1 MNEDFELEQGLEENF
16 ENIIDDSDFERGSER
31 QMITDDSGQPINP
44 MQLNQ
49 EEIKKQLQGQMKDQG
64 FLPDGPIETLKE
76 AGKALVGGGIDAV
89 DSVGSFLDLSGD
101 TILTGLSKLLGAEI
115 DDSNDITSKGYKR
128 GAWWD
133 IPDNLA
139 PENESGLGNLLR
151 GLVEFGVL
159 SAATGGV
166 AGAGIK
172 ATGLAARTG
181 VQAYKAARL
190 AGYGKKGAK
199 MIHFIP
205 KGANLAKIAA
215 EGSVAD
221 LISTS
226 SEVGNIAN
234 LVDDFAPFVPFSEA
248 LAVDPEKDGS
258 WLARIKTITAG
269 AGVNIVGHF
278 LGGYVKAAY
287 RAVKEIK
294 AGKTIDQANLI
305 ANKQLAD
312 DLEEGFRLDGENM
325 DRLEADAKAQGKG
338 LSGKDNRLE
347 YIEKHLEFED
357 AKEYK
362 RLIEG
367 EEPSDFTRER
377 IIRDNPEMNPD
388 TNYPVDLIRE
398 LAVKD
403 IEELSEKVGA
413 TRGDSWIA
421 EEGASLEQLA
431 DAALRKQDPFVDSA
445 AFDNHEKAGLRPDKQ
460 TIKEATEQNMEES
473 VASMKRGDRPSSPSP
488 IWRESTLKKISFGN
502 KEIAKTLN
510 EVAKGVSEKLFS
522 QQSTITGLQ
531 KKFTPDEFKDLI
543 IAQMDEIQSA
553 MVGGRDDFAKAMQ
566 DYLNGK
572 ATNYIHYMHD
582 GTSLRTVTPATRH
595 AMNLVLLNLAEQINS
610 IAVAASDLPKGANTL
625 RQDEQII
632 DLMKVLTIEQKKS
645 AYMAGNTLL
654 QNKNAMAD
662 SFVKDMVNQEVASIT
677 EEATKYFDELKRV
690 KNTMGKEAAKTFQE
704 IHRLSGGVVR
714 LYDSINNY
722 LMAKRTLNPYRM
734 IAGTTVDGVKVRPRI
749 NDELASVYYNSL
761 LSAPKTF
768 VKAVAS
774 TNMIAIMRP
783 LNAYLGAM
791 LPGAN
796 KADAVIAAAM
806 LDSTARAA
814 AEGLQAF
821 RHNWDLAVNK
831 GKDQVYTGKFDV
843 AKDME
848 DWQKLNTYYTEFSG
862 KTDSLAYHALDMVV
876 RFNRSPFS
884 RYSTTIMGSGDA
896 LARTIIG
903 RHEMRMR
910 AARQAIADG
919 ADLKDVRKIAAET
932 EENFRKEIFTKNQD
946 NQWVVTD
953 QAATLAGNE
962 SALTQALPGNIA
974 AFQALQN
981 IPVVGQFFFPFM
993 RTGYNALRLT
1003 YSHTALEML
1012 SKKYDDIVNV
1022 SRSNPSVLK
1031 QYGIRPQ
1038 DVQFHRN
1045 MMQGRIAAGSALTTL
1060 VAVLAMSGGVTG
1072 DLPPDRETRE
1082 LWKANGIMPNSFKL
1096 PNGTYIS
1103 YREME
1108 PFNTLFALAANI
1120 FSNQH
1125 VLGEDLMDNLIQK
1138 VTFMFGSVLI
1148 DKSMLAGVDDLVTLF
1163 NANSSGGPVKRLAA
1177 RLGRSA
1183 FPYSSLSR
1191 ALSDV
1196 VQANQVEANSIREMI
1211 IQRDLGF
1218 KALVPPK
1225 YDILAKDRSGKP
1237 FIASPVN
1244 PFLRVLNFIS
1254 PVTIGYT
1261 EGDIVKEALFE
1272 IGYNIPQEI
1281 SYFEGEPLTSLEKS
1295 ELQRYMATDKQ
1306 FRAAL
1311 EQIVS
1316 NPQWQAQVKA
1326 YKDAGVLNR
1335 NNYKVNATPFY
1346 QQIREQFIAV
1356 KARAMSQMLAENE
1369 KLRNRVELRRAR
1381 LAQTSSG
1388 YYKKIDELTKH
1399 GI

>member
-1 MNEDFELEQGLEENF
+1 MNEDFELEQGLEEDF
-16 ENIIDDSDFERGSER
+16 TNIIDDSDLERGSER
-31 QMITDDSGQPINP
+31 VITDDAGQTINP
-44 MQLNQ
+44 MQLDPNT
-49 EEIKKQLQGQMKDQG
+49 IKKQMQDQMKDQG
-64 FLPDGPIETLKE
+64 FLPDGPVEALKE

-101 TILTGLSKLLGAEI
+101 TILTGLNKLLGAEI
-115 DDSNDITSKGYKR
+115 DDANDITSKGYKR

-133 IPDNLA
+133 IPDNYA
-139 PENESGLGNLLR
+139 PENESGLGNLVR

-159 SAATGGV
+159 ATATGGIGS
-166 AGAGIK
+166 AGLKAAGL
-172 ATGLAARTG
+172 TARTG

-205 KGANLAKIAA
+205 KGAKFAGIAA
-215 EGSVAD
+215 EGSIAD

-226 SEVGNIAN
+226 SEMGNIAN
-234 LVDDFAPFVPFSEA
+234 LVDDFAPFIPLSEA

-269 AGVNIVGHF
+269 AGVNIAGHF
-278 LGGYVKAAY
+278 LGGYVKGFY
-287 RAVKEIK
+287 RAVKELK
-294 AGKTIDQANLI
+294 AGKTVDQANLA
-305 ANKQLAD
+305 ANKVLKNEI
-312 DLEEGFRLDGENM
+312 EEGFKLDAENM
-325 DRLEADAKAQGKG
+325 DRLETDAKAQGKG

-347 YIEKHLEFED
+347 YIEKHLEMED

-362 RLIEG
+362 RLIDG

-377 IIRDNPEMNPD
+377 IIRDNPDMNPES
-388 TNYPVDLIRE
+388 YPADLIRE

-403 IEELSEKVGA
+403 IEALSEKVGA
-413 TRGDSWIA
+413 SKGDSWIA

-431 DAALRKQDPFVDSA
+431 DATLRKQDPFVDSA
-445 AFDNHEKAGLRPDKQ
+445 AFNDNEKAGLRPEKQ

-502 KEIAKTLN
+502 KDIAKTLN

-522 QQSTITGLQ
+522 QQSTISGLQ

-553 MVGGRDDFAKAMQ
+553 MVAGRDDFAKAIQ

-582 GTSLRTVTPATRH
+582 GTSLRVVTPATRH

-610 IAVAASDLPKGANTL
+610 IAVAASDLPKGAKTL
-625 RQDEQII
+625 RQDDQII

-677 EEATKYFDELKRV
+677 EEATKYFDELRRV
-690 KNTMGKEAAKTFQE
+690 KKTMGKEAAKTFQE

-714 LYDSINNY
+714 LYDSINNF

-783 LNAYLGAM
+783 LNAYIGAM
-791 LPGAN
+791 LPGGSR
-796 KADAVIAAAM
+796 ADAVIAAAM
-806 LDSTARAA
+806 LDSTGRAA

-821 RHNWDLAVNK
+821 KHNWDLAVNK
-831 GKDQVYTGKFDV
+831 GKGQVYTGKFDV
-843 AKDME
+843 AKDIE

-862 KTDSLAYHALDMVV
+862 KADSMAYHALNLVV
-876 RFNRSPFS
+876 NFNRSPFS

-919 ADLKDVRKIAAET
+919 ADLKDVRKIAAQT
-932 EENFRKEIFTKNQD
+932 EENFRKEIFTKSD
-946 NQWVVTD
+946 NQWIVTD

-962 SALTQALPGNIA
+962 AALTTALPGNIA
-974 AFQALQN
+974 AFQTLQN

-1003 YSHTALEML
+1003 YAHTGLEML

-1022 SRSNPSVLK
+1022 SKTNPSVLK
-1031 QYGIRPQ
+1031 QYGIKPE
-1038 DVQFHRN
+1038 DVDFHRG
-1045 MMQGRIAAGSALTTL
+1045 MMKGRIAAGSSLMTM
-1060 VAVLAMSGGVTG
+1060 VGILAMSGGVTG

-1096 PNGTYIS
+1096 PTGGYVS

-1108 PFNTLFALAANI
+1108 PFNTLFALAANV
-1120 FSNQH
+1120 FTNQH
-1125 VLGEDLMDNLIQK
+1125 VLGEDIMDDLVQK
-1138 VTFMFGSVLI
+1138 ITFMFGSVLI

-1183 FPYSSLSR
+1183 FPYSSMSR

-1196 VQANQVEANSIREMI
+1196 VQANQVEANSIWEMI

-1218 KALVPPK
+1218 KAAVPPK

-1237 FIASPVN
+1237 FVASPVN
-1244 PFLRVLNFIS
+1244 PFLRAINFIS

-1261 EGDIVKEALFE
+1261 EGDPVKEALFE

-1295 ELQRYMATDKQ
+1295 ELQRYMATDTQ
-1306 FRAAL
+1306 FRNAL

-1326 YKDAGVLNR
+1326 YKDAGILNR
-1335 NNYKVNATPFY
+1335 DNYKVNATPFY
-1346 QQIREQFIAV
+1346 QQIREQFISV

-1369 KLRNRVELRRAR
+1369 KLRSRVELRRAR
-1381 LAQTSSG
+1381 LAQTSAG
-1388 YYKKIDELTKH
+1388 YYNKINELKKH